1 MMTDQA
7 IESSAFQATTTV
19 ERFVFDACA
28 FITIFNNEVGANE
41 AEQLI
46 ERAESGEVLLYSA
59 SINVYEVY
67 YDALR
72 SGSLDD
78 AEELLSDIY
87 SLPITVVE
95 TIDQNIMRQAAHFK
109 TAHKMSLAD
118 SIALGLAK
126 HLIARVVTT
135 DHHEFDA
142 VEKTAAVQFYWLR

>member
-1 MMTDQA
+1 MTEQA
-7 IESSAFQATTTV
+7 IEASAFQATTTV
-19 ERFVFDACA
+19 EHFVFDACA
-28 FITIFNNEVGANE
+28 FITVFNNEIGADK

-46 ERAESGEVLLYSA
+46 ERAESGEVALYVA
-59 SINVYEVY
+59 SINIYEVY

-78 AEELLSDIY
+78 AEELLNDLY
-87 SLPITVVE
+87 ALPITIVE

-109 TAHKMSLAD
+109 ITHKMSLAD

-126 HLIARVVTT
+126 HLNARVVST

-142 VEKTAAVQFYWLR
+142 VEKSGEVKVFWLR